1 MYNYVKSYAD
11 RFKLFDEIK
20 FKHEVIILEG
30 IFHEYKKMLIFK
42 KIKKKAFYLQDYIII
57 KHKKLYLNKNN
68 RIKLIFK

>member
-30 IFHEYKKMLIFK
+30 IFHEYKKNVDLINYNLF
-42 KIKKKAFYLQDYIII
+42 QS
-57 KHKKLYLNKNN
+57 NK
-68 RIKLIFK
+68 RIE